1 MAPRKHA
8 RDKYGNIIRRR
19 RCSTTDAP
27 LEHEVEHHWYIE
39 NGCACV
45 EYKGLKLFLTK
56 DETIEMLHA
65 DQDTLRKIVETQKK
79 MEEGCLEFETRIG
92 WTNFPDNIIYDISQ
106 GEETSSE
113 QSDYPDAYERFP
125 IDFIKYVF
133 REEFPIDEE
142 PTLPTMLTTRAD
154 NHSFELKRVIGHF
167 ELKRVGID
175 LPLPQ
180 NKKPKIATDQG
191 PLQDSKTDTHVSSL
205 SSKNPKHETKKPKHE
220 TNNTVPDSH
229 CIENSSRMSAKNL
242 RRRRNRAKNRAAKN
256 CVTTQIYQ

>member
-27 LEHEVEHHWYIE
+27 LEHEVKHHWSIE
-39 NGCACV
+39 NGCVCV
-45 EYKGLKLFLTK
+45 DYNGLKLFLTK
-56 DETIEMLHA
+56 DETIKMDSA
-65 DQDTLRKIVETQKK
+65 DQDTLRKIDETLKK

-92 WTNFPDNIIYDISQ
+92 WTNFPDNIIYDFSQ
-106 GEETSSE
+106 GEETPSE
-113 QSDYPDAYERFP
+113 KSDYPDACERFP
-125 IDFIKYVF
+125 IDFIKYDS

-142 PTLPTMLTTRAD
+142 PTLTTLLTTRAD
-154 NHSFELKRVIGHF
+154 NHSF

-229 CIENSSRMSAKNL
+229 CTENSSRMSAKNL

-256 CVTTQIYQ
+256 CVTTQINQ